1 MAITK
6 TPAKTYSSTF
16 LYRKFDKYE
25 KRIFE
30 FLMNADVIDKDKTEF
45 EDIIYDVKR
54 RQINNCI
61 LTTLKNENVV
71 LLIGNE
77 PLDKAFKVFCA
88 KDIKHSKTKKKVFID
103 CSGII
108 VKSESGGYECS
119 SQNIDIFISY
129 LVSAMIN
136 YIYYIDDNRFTTNS
150 SIVSIG
156 ADCFSK
162 LFFYIVDYLAKISTI
177 PGARNKCLY
186 LGCLYYFDN
195 ILGIDFSTES
205 CTRIARKVSG
215 VSEREAY
222 IVNMDLKDGAFENI
236 KLFVES
242 TADVLRLSKLTLEV
256 FIERWMW
263 LYGTGTAFATE
274 LFPAFATMITDAYI
288 GSYINNQ
295 KTIEKILGPSMVDFS
310 KKIIEIG
317 SNAL

>member
-6 TPAKTYSSTF
+6 TAAKTYSSTF

-30 FLMNADVIDKDKTEF
+30 FLMKANEIDKNATEF
-45 EDIIYDVKR
+45 QDIAYDIKR
-54 RQINNCI
+54 RQINNCV
-61 LTTLKNENVV
+61 LSTLKNDNVV
-71 LLIGNE
+71 LLIGEE

-103 CSGII
+103 CTGII
-108 VKSESGGYECS
+108 NKSESGRYECNT
-119 SQNIDIFISY
+119 QNIDILISY

-136 YIYYIDDNRFTTNS
+136 YIYYIDENRFATNS
-150 SIVSIG
+150 TIVSVG

-162 LFFYIVDYLAKISTI
+162 LFFYIVDYLTKITTI

-186 LGCLYYFDN
+186 LACLYYFDN
-195 ILGIDFSTES
+195 ILGIDFNTDACS
-205 CTRIARKVSG
+205 RNARKISG

-222 IVNMDLKDGAFENI
+222 IVNMDLEDGAFENI
-236 KLFVES
+236 KLFIES
-242 TADVLRLSKLTLEV
+242 VSKVLRVNKLTLEV

-263 LYGTGTAFATE
+263 LYGTGTVFSTE

-295 KTIEKILGPSMVDFS
+295 KTIEKILGSSMVEFS
-310 KKIIEIG
+310 KKIIDIG

>member
-6 TPAKTYSSTF
+6 TPAKTYSSTY

-30 FLMNADVIDKDKTEF
+30 FLMNATEINKDSTEF

-54 RQINNCI
+54 RQINSCI
-61 LTTLKNENVV
+61 LATLKNENVV
-71 LLIGNE
+71 LLTGEN

-88 KDIKHSKTKKKVFID
+88 KDIKRSKTKKKVFID

-108 VKSESGGYECS
+108 TKSKGGSYECTT
-119 SQNIDIFISY
+119 QNIDIFISY
-129 LVSAMIN
+129 LVAAMIN

-150 SIVSIG
+150 TIVSTG

-162 LFFYIVDYLAKISTI
+162 LYFYIVDYLAKITTI

-205 CTRIARKVSG
+205 CSRIARKISG

-222 IVNMDLKDGAFENI
+222 IVNMDLGEGAFENI
-236 KLFVES
+236 KLFIEA
-242 TADVLRLSKLTLEV
+242 TGKVLRLNKLTLDTFV
-256 FIERWMW
+256 ERWMW
-263 LYGTGTAFATE
+263 LYGTGTIFSTE

-295 KTIEKILGPSMVDFS
+295 KTIEKILGPSMIEFS
-310 KKIIEIG
+310 KKIIDIG